1 MTENT
6 LDEKKY
12 LLYREAKQDPIDSEN
27 VSKILKEYLTANL
40 NLSVLLGS
48 GSSILSIPIMGR
60 TFKEYKGS
68 LTANDKENLDYLTDK
83 YKETSAGL
91 RDTEVENIELFLSW
105 LSSRIEGMA
114 QSELVHGEVQIKKE
128 LIEKL
133 LSSVKTGYYNEV
145 NETVTNDSGES
156 LPLYRAFISKL
167 VGTRVIADDS
177 HDVVN
182 IFTPNYDLYVEKA
195 LDDMGLPY
203 TDGFRSGLESEFNI
217 SEYGR
222 RIVDT
227 TKRYRDKWS
236 TVSPFFRVYKLHGS
250 LNWQRYPDGTVKKV
264 YGMENGS
271 ENLLIAPTSSKYADT
286 QGFPFSDLF
295 RELSVEMLKPNT
307 VLLINGYG
315 FGDEHI
321 NNFLV
326 QALGRPDFTLIAFI
340 EPTPQQ
346 LNFVDAVKERIG
358 AIFISNAKN
367 LDFKSDQPEGPDNWR
382 YLSGEGHHFKSLIE
396 FMDFSLEYEGEEL

>member
-1 MTENT
+1 MTENIVN
-6 LDEKKY
+6 DVPY
-12 LLYREAKQDPIDSEN
+12 LLYRGEKQEPIDAEN
-27 VSKILKEYLTANL
+27 VSKLLKEYLTANL

-48 GSSILSIPIMGR
+48 GSSILSIPIMGK
-60 TFKEYKGS
+60 TFKAYKES
-68 LTANDKENLDYLTDK
+68 LTETERDNLDKLVER
-83 YKETSAGL
+83 YKETSIGL
-91 RDTEVENIELFLSW
+91 RDPQVENIELFLSW

-114 QSELVHGEVQIKKE
+114 KSELVSGELQIKKD

-133 LSSVKTGYYNEV
+133 LSSVKKGYYDEV
-145 NETVTNDSGES
+145 NDGVTYSEEKS
-156 LPLYRAFISKL
+156 LPLYGAFISKL
-167 VGTRVIADDS
+167 VSTRAIADDS

-182 IFTPNYDLYVEKA
+182 IFTPNYDLFIEKA
-195 LDDMGLPY
+195 LDEIGLPY
-203 TDGFRSGLESEFNI
+203 TDGFKSGLESEFNI
-217 SEYGR
+217 AEYGR

-250 LNWQRYPDGTVKKV
+250 LNWQRDSEGRVKKV
-264 YGMENGS
+264 YGIGNGS
-271 ENLLIAPTSSKYADT
+271 EDLLIAPTSSKYADT

-326 QALGRPDFTLIAFI
+326 QALGRPDFTMIAFI
-340 EPTPQQ
+340 EPTEQQ
-346 LNFVDAVKERIG
+346 LTFVETVKNRIG
-358 AIFISNAKN
+358 ALFISNAKN
-367 LDFKSDQPEGPDNWR
+367 KDFNNEQLEGPENWR
-382 YLSGEGHHFKSLIE
+382 YLDNHGHHFKSLIE
-396 FMDFSLEYEGEEL
+396 FMNFSVEGEEL

>member
-1 MTENT
+1 
-6 LDEKKY
+6 
-12 LLYREAKQDPIDSEN
+12 
-27 VSKILKEYLTANL
+27 
-40 NLSVLLGS
+40 
-48 GSSILSIPIMGR
+48 
-60 TFKEYKGS
+60 
-68 LTANDKENLDYLTDK
+68 
-83 YKETSAGL
+83 
-91 RDTEVENIELFLSW
+91 
-105 LSSRIEGMA
+105 
-114 QSELVHGEVQIKKE
+114 
-128 LIEKL
+128 
-133 LSSVKTGYYNEV
+133 
-145 NETVTNDSGES
+145 
-156 LPLYRAFISKL
+156 
-167 VGTRVIADDS
+167 
-177 HDVVN
+177 
-182 IFTPNYDLYVEKA
+182 
-195 LDDMGLPY
+195 
-203 TDGFRSGLESEFNI
+203 
-217 SEYGR
+217 
-222 RIVDT
+222 
-227 TKRYRDKWS
+227 
-236 TVSPFFRVYKLHGS
+236 
-250 LNWQRYPDGTVKKV
+250 
-264 YGMENGS
+264 MENGS